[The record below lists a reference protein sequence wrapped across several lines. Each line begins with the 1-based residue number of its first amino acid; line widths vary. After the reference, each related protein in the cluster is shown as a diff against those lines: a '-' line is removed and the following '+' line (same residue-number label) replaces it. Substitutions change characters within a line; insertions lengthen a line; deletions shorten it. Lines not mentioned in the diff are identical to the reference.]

1 MNSCRQLFL
10 GLGALLLS
18 LGMLST
24 DVMAQNK
31 RASESLF
38 LNARVGLSTYGGDRD
53 SNPGEDFTSLSV
65 GDGLSAASY
74 SLGLEFGY
82 QFSPAFSLSIGYQF
96 ANYTEILDPIP
107 FAPVESAPLLDEDE
121 SSKIRSTIPVL
132 LRWMILPQS
141 RLSPYAHVGGN
152 LSFGSYAAVGEE
164 ASTETAFGPSVGLG
178 LDYVVSNRASIFLE
192 VTGHYTFGD
201 EAIDG
206 ADPEVDGDE
215 TDFDLLG
222 FYGLGLRYSFKPA
235 CDPPVI
241 TSLEGPERV
250 AINEPA
256 TYMVTLNENA
266 CQPVDLTWDL
276 GDGTTATGMT
286 VTHTYTEP
294 GDYVVTA
301 NAVNSVGEDSRSMN
315 VEVFDPCPVTAEIV
329 SLAADPAD
337 MIINENVTFTAEVL
351 GTEPV
356 EYSWTFGDGGTSTQ
370 AAPVHV
376 FDEPG
381 EYTVNLTITN
391 CGGEASRDLNIVVR
405 EFRCED
411 ITELNSVFFDR
422 NSSELDEEAMSLLD
436 ENISIMQECPDILA
450 RLDGYAD
457 RTERRPR
464 RLSTQRAETVE
475 QYYIDNGIAPTRLMA
490 RGLGRDPLAGKG
502 VDGRRNRRVDSI
514 IVDTFEMEE
523 NSDM

>member
-178 LDYVVSNRASIFLE
+178 LDYVVSNKASIFLE

-266 CQPVDLTWDL
+266 CQ
-276 GDGTTATGMT
+276 
-286 VTHTYTEP
+286 
-294 GDYVVTA
+294 
-301 NAVNSVGEDSRSMN
+301 
-315 VEVFDPCPVTAEIV
+315 
-329 SLAADPAD
+329 
-337 MIINENVTFTAEVL
+337 
-351 GTEPV
+351 
-356 EYSWTFGDGGTSTQ
+356 
-370 AAPVHV
+370 
-376 FDEPG
+376 
-381 EYTVNLTITN
+381 
-391 CGGEASRDLNIVVR
+391 
-405 EFRCED
+405 
-411 ITELNSVFFDR
+411 
-422 NSSELDEEAMSLLD
+422 
-436 ENISIMQECPDILA
+436 
-450 RLDGYAD
+450 
-457 RTERRPR
+457 
-464 RLSTQRAETVE
+464 
-475 QYYIDNGIAPTRLMA
+475 
-490 RGLGRDPLAGKG
+490 
-502 VDGRRNRRVDSI
+502 
-514 IVDTFEMEE
+514 
-523 NSDM
+523 